1 MGLYLC
7 VFEDDEELDGVEVG
21 SYSDFG
27 YFRGTVT
34 SRLENGVPGCRFP
47 TLILHS
53 DCDGEWSSDECIVL
67 RAELLQ
73 ISIELHEFPGAEF
86 QSPWQKEVAKTFG
99 VQVNSLYDSFIDVDG
114 EPLIQ
119 RMIGLCDIAIA
130 RGVSILFQ

>member
-21 SYSDFG
+21 LYSDFSD
-27 YFRGTVT
+27 FRRTVT
-34 SRLENGVPGCRFP
+34 SRLECGDPGSRFP

-53 DCDGEWSSDECIVL
+53 DCDGDWSSSECFVL

-73 ISIELHEFPGAEF
+73 ISVELHEFPGVEF

-99 VQVNSLYDSFIDVDG
+99 VEVNSLYDTFIDVDG